1 MKQKRST
8 INHILKGEKR
18 CSFFAD
24 ILQVINYVESNE
36 EQYYKEHLEREK
48 EELLQKRE
56 ARKDA
61 IDKEALE

>member
-1 MKQKRST
+1 
-8 INHILKGEKR
+8 LKGEKR